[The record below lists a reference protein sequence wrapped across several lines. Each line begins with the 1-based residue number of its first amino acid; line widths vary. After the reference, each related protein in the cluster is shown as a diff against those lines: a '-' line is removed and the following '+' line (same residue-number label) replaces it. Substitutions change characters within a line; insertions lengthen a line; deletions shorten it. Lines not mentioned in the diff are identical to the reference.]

1 MLNTILGSLSSGVA
15 ASTNSY
21 ESIAT
26 VTVASGTS
34 ASLEFTG
41 ISSSYTH
48 LQIRGFFRCSSNQEL
63 NIQLNSD
70 TASNYSSHELSGNGA
85 TAGTANSSTTH
96 IRTGMNTGYA
106 SAANTFSGFILD
118 LLEYKNTNIY
128 KTTRVLSGW
137 DANGS
142 GGIMLNSGNWRSTS
156 AVTSIKLFPA
166 PSDTFQQYSTFALYG
181 IKGS

>member
-1 MLNTILGSLSSGVA
+1 MLNTILASLSEGIA
-15 ASTNSY
+15 PSTTAY

-26 VTVASGTS
+26 VSIPSGTS

-70 TASNYSSHELSGNGA
+70 TTSNYSSHELSGNG
-85 TAGTANSSTTH
+85 TSVGTANSSTTH

-106 SAANTFSGFILD
+106 SAASTFSGFILD

-142 GGIMLNSGNWRSTS
+142 GGVMLNSGNWRSTS

-181 IKGS
+181 IKGA